1 MSGQSTVISSMAT
14 RQILADLA
22 AVYTK
27 ATGRPVVVDSVGG
40 VDAVKRIRAGDSYDL
55 AILAS
60 DALSKL
66 ADDGLVVRD
75 SLRVFA
81 VSSTAIAVPS
91 GAVKPATCDE
101 ATIKDLLGRARAVGL
116 SSGPSGTHV
125 RRLLNQWNEG
135 AASPPRIVQAAP
147 GVPVARLLATGEVDI
162 GFQQLSELLG
172 EPGIDIVGV
181 VPTTLVPMTTFAVGM
196 CDTPDDVVEAQALI
210 EFLLSA
216 DAVPTKRRFGME
228 PGP

>member
-1 MSGQSTVISSMAT
+1 MAT
-14 RQILADLA
+14 RQILAELA
-22 AVYTK
+22 TTYTK
-27 ATGRPVVVDSVGG
+27 ATGRHVVVDSVGG
-40 VDAVKRIRAGDSYDL
+40 VDAAKRIRAGAAYDL

-60 DALSKL
+60 DALTHL

-81 VSSTAIAVPS
+81 VSSTAVAVPS

-125 RRLLNQWNEG
+125 RAMLDAWNAN
-135 AASPPRIVQAAP
+135 AAKAPHIVQSAP
-147 GVPVARLLATGEVDI
+147 GVPVARLLASGDVDV

-181 VPTTLVPMTTFAVGM
+181 VPEALVPITTFTVGM
-196 CDTPDDVVEAQALI
+196 CRSAADVAQTHALI
-210 EFLLSA
+210 AFLLSA
-216 DAVPTKRRFGME
+216 EAMPIKRRFGME
-228 PGP
+228 PRP